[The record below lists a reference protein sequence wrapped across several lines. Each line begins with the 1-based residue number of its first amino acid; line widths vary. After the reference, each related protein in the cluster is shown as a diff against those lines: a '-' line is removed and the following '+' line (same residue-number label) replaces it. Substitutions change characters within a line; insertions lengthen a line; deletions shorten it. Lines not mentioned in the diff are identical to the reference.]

1 MLRRVS
7 AFKSNAPYTSHADR
21 DRRHI
26 NSILTARCHVVRA
39 ALLCGRRL
47 VETREHCWTR
57 YSACSTPFDRLSA
70 PARSLEFE
78 RSIKATSRRQQ
89 QQQQLQQQRRR
100 RRRRRQQWIDRYTRP
115 DERCFS
121 SRDGQPAGSYSRTA
135 AEEKHRPTTTTP
147 SALTLISAR
156 PREHVF

>member
-1 MLRRVS
+1 MNLTLRTRRMLIETVDILIRYLPRVATS
-7 AFKSNAPYTSHADR
+7 FGLRCYAVDDLSRLESTVGRDIAP
-21 DRRHI
+21 
-26 NSILTARCHVVRA
+26 VVRRSTA
-39 ALLCGRRL
+39 CRR
-47 VETREHCWTR
+47 
-57 YSACSTPFDRLSA
+57 P

-89 QQQQLQQQRRR
+89 QQQQLQQRRR